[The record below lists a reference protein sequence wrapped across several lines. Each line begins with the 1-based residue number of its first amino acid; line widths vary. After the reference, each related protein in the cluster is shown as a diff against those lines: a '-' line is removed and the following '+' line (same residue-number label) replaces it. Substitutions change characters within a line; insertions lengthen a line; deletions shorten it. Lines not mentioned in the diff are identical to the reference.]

1 MQGDSG
7 RDDGATY
14 ASGQPAPVAASAA
27 RDGRRRGCMGELEW
41 PDDDAIAHVIN
52 GGE

>member
-7 RDDGATY
+7 WADVATN
-14 ASGQPAPVAASAA
+14 ASRKPAPVAPSAA

-41 PDDDAIAHVIN
+41 PDDDAIAHVIH
-52 GGE
+52 GLS